1 MKLTLNDLRIRGF
14 VLSLLVIILIS
25 SSVFSQSSVTD
36 VDIGDIPNKANN
48 SWSRFSVSTGGFLLG
63 NNSSISIGSKTLGLG
78 VNINVEE
85 ALGLETSTIAFRVHA
100 SYRMGKARKHSV
112 SVGYFSIYRNAY
124 KVLEKKLQIG
134 NLTFPIGTNISSNF
148 DLTILRAKY
157 DYSFLQKEHVSIGAS
172 IGFYIMPISFS
183 IKAANS
189 KEQADS
195 FIAPMPVL
203 GFRTEFLLTEKFF
216 LRQSTE
222 LLLLSLDNFKGR
234 ILDIDISLEHRT
246 FKHFSLGLGF
256 NSNRLVIKAKGQ
268 DYPNINFYGTV
279 EMEYM
284 GVYVFVKYR
293 I

>member
-1 MKLTLNDLRIRGF
+1 MKLTLNDLRIRSF

-36 VDIGDIPNKANN
+36 VDIPYKADN
-48 SWSRFSVSTGGFLLG
+48 SWSRFSVSMGGFLLG
-63 NNSSISIGSKTLGLG
+63 NNSNISIGSETLGLG
-78 VNINVEE
+78 VNINIEE
-85 ALGLETSTIAFRVHA
+85 ALGLETSTIAFRA
-100 SYRMGKARKHSV
+100 NARYRIGKAMKHSV
-112 SVGYFSIYRNAY
+112 SVGYFSINRNAY
-124 KVLEKKLQIG
+124 KVLEKELQIG

-189 KEQADS
+189 KEQATS
-195 FIAPMPVL
+195 FIAPMPVIGL
-203 GFRTEFLLTEKFF
+203 RTEFLLTEKFF
-216 LRQSTE
+216 LHQSTE
-222 LLLLSLDNFKGR
+222 LLLLSIDDFKGR
-234 ILDIDISLEHRT
+234 ILDLDIALEHRT
-246 FKHFSLGLGF
+246 FKHFSFGLGF
-256 NSNRLVIKAKGQ
+256 NSNRLVIKAKGK
-268 DYPNINFYGTV
+268 DYPNIDFYGSV